1 MSSDALLPPGPP
13 VDDDQTVDIQTV
25 DIQTA
30 RSSWWDGY
38 QVLAIR
44 GLLKLWE
51 TFGQRQIWPDTG
63 LRHIV
68 PIYPYGVRQRVSF
81 DLAFMMRQGYVRF
94 ASANENCALSQKIS

>member
-1 MSSDALLPPGPP
+1 MSESPIN
-13 VDDDQTVDIQTV
+13 DDLTDSVP
-25 DIQTA
+25 

-51 TFGQRQIWPDTG
+51 KFGTLQVWPDTG

-68 PIYPYGVRQRVSF
+68 PIYPYGVRGSVRF
-81 DLAFMMRQGYVRF
+81 DLAFMMRQGHARF
-94 ASANENCALSQKIS
+94 HAPNDNCPHAAQRYS